1 MKVNCRAL
9 KISILISSSLLVLTI
24 VFTGLNIKF
33 QNNIILEFIK
43 EILLGFFCSS
53 VVTIFFY
60 TSAYKV
66 EKIRLLERYW
76 NEIRKLL
83 NELYK
88 IEYLNVEYDEKIIV
102 NYIHEESHGWIRE
115 YNKMNPDNKIKE
127 DLTYTNLLKEEL
139 KKENIEVLSQLTN
152 EGKKKFINEKLDKI
166 YKNITEKMNKVI
178 DQYENLLE
186 NSTENLNFMLGNMQ
200 FFSKNDNYKKAYELY
215 KDLNEIFK
223 KIQTEIIHFRYYKDG
238 EGNKAV
244 VLQKLLELQKS
255 IFRVEEEQSKEFNS
269 KLIYNE
275 FNDKMHK
282 KLEDFRA
289 KIIYNVEPEY
299 IREIPI
305 LQINDIRVNI
315 DEK

>member
-24 VFTGLNIKF
+24 VFTGLNLKF
-33 QNNIILEFIK
+33 QNNIILEFIR
-43 EILLGFFCSS
+43 EILLGSFCSS

-66 EKIRLLERYW
+66 EKVRLLEKYW

-102 NYIHEESHGWIRE
+102 NYIHEESHGWVRE

-127 DLTYTNLLKEEL
+127 DLTYTNLLKGEL
-139 KKENIEVLSQLTN
+139 KKENIEVLSQLTDGAQ
-152 EGKKKFINEKLDKI
+152 EEFINEKLANI
-166 YKNITEKMNKVI
+166 YKNVTEKMNKII
-178 DQYENLLE
+178 DQYGEALK
-186 NSTENLNFMLGNMQ
+186 NSTENLNFMLGDME
-200 FFSKNDNYKKAYELY
+200 FFSKNNNYQKAYELY
-215 KDLNEIFK
+215 RELQDILE
-223 KIQTEIIHFRYYKDG
+223 KIQIEMIHFRYYKNG

-255 IFRVEEEQSKEFNS
+255 IFRVEEEQDKGFSS

-275 FNDKMHK
+275 FNDKIHK

-289 KIIYNVEPEY
+289 NVIYNVEPEY
-299 IREIPI
+299 MREIPI
-305 LQINDIRVNI
+305 LQINKTIANL

>member
-43 EILLGFFCSS
+43 EILLGSFCSS

-88 IEYLNVEYDEKIIV
+88 IEYLNVEYDEKNIV

-178 DQYENLLE
+178 EQYENLLE
-186 NSTENLNFMLGNMQ
+186 NSTENLNFMLGDMQ

-238 EGNKAV
+238 KGNKAV